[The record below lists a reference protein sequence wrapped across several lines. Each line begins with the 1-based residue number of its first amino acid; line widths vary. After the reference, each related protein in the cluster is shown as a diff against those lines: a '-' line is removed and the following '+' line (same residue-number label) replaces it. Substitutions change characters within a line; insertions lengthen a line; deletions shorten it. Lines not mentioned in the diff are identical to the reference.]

1 METKIL
7 VIAAVLIAATAAL
20 AIAPSLSAGNVL
32 ATKTPHCENGG
43 GHTKDCSSPSV
54 KTETC
59 TAGNPPKPNSP
70 NCSGT

>member
-1 METKIL
+1 METKTL
-7 VIAAVLIAATAAL
+7 VVAAILIAATAAL

-32 ATKTPHCENGG
+32 ATKTATCKNGG
-43 GHTKDCSSPSV
+43 GQTKDCSSPSA

-70 NCSGT
+70 NC

>member
-1 METKIL
+1 MNTKKLTLAI
-7 VIAAVLIAATAAL
+7 IIATAA
-20 AIAPSLSAGNVL
+20 AAMVIAPSLLAGNVL
-32 ATKTPHCENGG
+32 ATKTATCKNGG